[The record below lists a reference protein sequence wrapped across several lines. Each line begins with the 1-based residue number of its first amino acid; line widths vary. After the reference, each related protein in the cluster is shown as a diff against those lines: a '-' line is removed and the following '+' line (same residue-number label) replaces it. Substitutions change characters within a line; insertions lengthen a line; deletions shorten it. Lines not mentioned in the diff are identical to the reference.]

1 MVVDNTVRQ
10 RVQLLRIPAKHTGP
24 KHVVIIFAVIETN
37 QTILC
42 QLLNIRRARIDQ
54 PIHRLVLTGK
64 FPVDQKEIRKHLTV
78 EKYDGCFLT
87 VINLRFNILS

>member
-1 MVVDNTVRQ
+1 MVIDNTVRQ
-10 RVQLLRIPAKHTGP
+10 CVQLLRIPTKHTGP
-24 KHVVIIFAVIETN
+24 EHVVIVFAVIKTN

-54 PIHRLVLTGK
+54 PIYRLILSSEL
-64 FPVDQKEIRKHLTV
+64 PVDQEEIWEHFTV
-78 EKYDGCFLT
+78 KKYDGCFLT